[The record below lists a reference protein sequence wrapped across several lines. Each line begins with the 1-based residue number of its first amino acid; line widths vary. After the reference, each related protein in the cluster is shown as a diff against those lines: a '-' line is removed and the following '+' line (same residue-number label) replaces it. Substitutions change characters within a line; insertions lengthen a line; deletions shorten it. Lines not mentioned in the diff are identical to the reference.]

1 MPAPGLFRLIL
12 CWKRFAASGSS
23 CIGQDCG
30 LYSHRL
36 GTIVVCMGLTVCPTA
51 IVAAPLAVVW
61 GNLVQW
67 ERYAGWADV
76 QPERVEPA
84 GPAAAGQTIHF
95 AGKALALT
103 LRFVFK
109 VEAIDPDRHQID
121 LHVFF

>member
-1 MPAPGLFRLIL
+1 
-12 CWKRFAASGSS
+12 
-23 CIGQDCG
+23 
-30 LYSHRL
+30 
-36 GTIVVCMGLTVCPTA
+36 MGLTVCPTA

-95 AGKALALT
+95 AGKALGLT
-103 LRFVFK
+103 MRFIFK

-121 LHVFF
+121 LHVFFPLGLQEKPRIVCTPIDAASCRVQYG